1 MPLIRPPMSAA
12 VVQPLPGIGDM
23 VWHLPH
29 IRAIAAHLGVPVT
42 LIAKPRSLANQL
54 LAHEPAVRDIMEIDL
69 NPDHGRGR
77 HDGIAGFVRLTRELR
92 ARRFDRIILLH
103 HSATIAAAAWL
114 AGIPDRRGYGWGAQR
129 LFLNHGPFPPKS
141 VASLHQHTRAT
152 IWLRDA
158 GIPLASPEPSFPV
171 TPEADAAAR
180 AKLAFNQPFIAMGI
194 GSSETSRQSGP
205 LRLAEIASALIAAG
219 WPKIVLIGG
228 PGDAMLAEAIA
239 TALSGSANEISW
251 SGNATG
257 TLGSGNANEISASGN
272 ATGALTGGNAAGT
285 SASGNATGA
294 LTGGNAIIAPGSRN
308 TTGTSASGR
317 VIIALGWDMQQVAA
331 VLRHAAFYVG
341 NNTGVM
347 NLAAAVGTRTY
358 ALFGTTPPFHHASQ
372 IVPILSPPGGAP
384 NGAARSADDGMAR
397 VTTEMVL
404 DAIRADRGSL
414 RP

>member
-1 MPLIRPPMSAA
+1 MPLIRPPMIRPPMSVA

-29 IRAIAAHLGVPVT
+29 IRAIAAHLGEPVT
-42 LIAKPRSLANQL
+42 LIAKPRSLAGQL
-54 LAHEPAVRDIMEIDL
+54 LAHEPAVHDIMGIDL
-69 NPDHGRGR
+69 NPGHGRGR
-77 HDGIAGFVRLTRELR
+77 HDGIAGFARLTRELR

-114 AGIPDRRGYGWGAQR
+114 AGIRDRRGYGWGAQR

-141 VASLHQHTRAT
+141 LARLHQHTRAT

-180 AKLAFNQPFIAMGI
+180 AKLAFDQSFIAMGI

-228 PGDAMLAEAIA
+228 PGDAILAEAIQ
-239 TALSGSANEISW
+239 TAL

-257 TLGSGNANEISASGN
+257 ALTSGN
-272 ATGALTGGNAAGT
+272 ATGALTGGNA
-285 SASGNATGA
+285 TGA
-294 LTGGNAIIAPGSRN
+294 LTGGNAVG
-308 TTGTSASGR
+308 ASGSGNATATSGR
-317 VIIALGWDMQQVAA
+317 GKAIIALGWDMRQVAA
-331 VLRHAAFYVG
+331 VLHQAAFYVG

-384 NGAARSADDGMAR
+384 GGADDGMAR

-414 RP
+414 SPPGNPP